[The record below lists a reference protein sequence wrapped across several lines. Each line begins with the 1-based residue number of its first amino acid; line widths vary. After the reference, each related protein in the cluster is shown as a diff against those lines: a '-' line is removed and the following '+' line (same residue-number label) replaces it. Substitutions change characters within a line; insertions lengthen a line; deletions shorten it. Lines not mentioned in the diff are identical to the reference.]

1 MQRPP
6 TAASRAD
13 DGEVLIRTDALTKRF
28 GTRVAVNALNLEI
41 RRGDVFGLLGPNGSG
56 KTTTLRMLL
65 GLVWPTAGRVELFGH
80 DVAYPGQLRAALQR
94 IGAIVEQPAFYPF
107 LTGRENLAGVATFAG
122 LPPDARTRARIDAV
136 LDQVALSAQARDAY
150 RKYSL
155 GMKQRLGIA
164 AALLADPEVVV
175 LDEPTNGLDPA
186 GMFEVRSLIGE
197 LARRGTTV
205 FLSSHLLYE
214 VQQVCTRV
222 AILKEGRLLAHGLVD
237 DLLNAAG
244 GGGVQLGFPNVA
256 DYPRAVE
263 VLRVAQASGTTWLN
277 GARYVAPEPGMPVPP
292 GGWYLLV
299 NAPSEHAADLNQ
311 LLAANGLYAA
321 ELRRREE
328 NLEQFFLALTGAAPP
343 PMLPGQTTDRPLPAL
358 AAATPTAQPSG
369 ATGEAPL

>member
-1 MQRPP
+1 MLSAHP
-6 TAASRAD
+6 TARTSA
-13 DGEVLIRTDALTKRF
+13 GEVLIRTEALSKRF
-28 GTRVAVNALNLEI
+28 GKRLAVDGVNLEI
-41 RRGDVFGLLGPNGSG
+41 RRGDVYGLLGPNGSG

-65 GLVWPTAGRVELFGH
+65 GLVWPTGGRVELFGH
-80 DVAYPGQLRAALQR
+80 DVAAPGQLRAALQR

-107 LTGRENLAGVATFAG
+107 LSGRENLAGVATFAG
-122 LPPDARTRARIDAV
+122 LPPGAKTLARIDAV
-136 LDQVALSAQARDAY
+136 LEQVALVAQARDAY

-164 AALLADPEVVV
+164 AALLTDPEVVV

-186 GMFEVRSLIGE
+186 GMFEVRALIGE

-222 AILKEGRLLAHGLVD
+222 AILKEGHLLAHGLVE
-237 DLLNAAG
+237 DLLSAAG
-244 GGGVQLGFPNVA
+244 GGGIQIGFAQPE

-263 VLRVAQASGTTWLN
+263 VLRAAQADGTSWLN
-277 GARYVAPEPGMPVPP
+277 GARYVAPEPGSPVPP

-299 NAPSEHAADLNQ
+299 SAPGEHASDLNR
-311 LLAANGLYAA
+311 LLVAHDLYVA

-343 PMLPGQTTDRPLPAL
+343 AAVPVQALTPVSTT
-358 AAATPTAQPSG
+358 AATS
-369 ATGEAPL
+369 EVAP